1 MKKKALTL
9 AIAAALS
16 APASFAATDDSGMR
30 YTSASEGFYGTVTT
44 DYSTKSVKGG
54 KGSFGGETRIGVR
67 GTNDMGGGLEGFYR
81 WEGDVSNNDKDSGFA
96 SRLGTVGLRGG
107 FGQVQFGS
115 FWTADI
121 NWVYAS
127 LDRASTTEVS
137 NTYYSRQ
144 REGRSQA
151 ALEYT
156 TPDLNGFQGAFR
168 LSADEGGDAASG
180 ANSVG
185 LWNIASKYSTHGFTV
200 AASYNVI
207 KDGIGGRAAIDATTA
222 TPAVCQLKTGL
233 GAPTA
238 GTEDE
243 TTPNPATG
251 RTCADTHDTI
261 RPAVDTADALP
272 ALGTT
277 DLKSWGASLAY
288 AQNNWDVA
296 VFYGVDNTSDDK
308 LGVAA
313 GSRKGGGCG
322 ALASKKCKDR
332 NILALSGAV
341 SIDKIRLI
349 ASWEKVEQ
357 EDGSEDVDGGLTAQY
372 NFTPITRLYA
382 DYRIRDFDTNPN
394 RENQIRVGMRHAF

>member
-44 DYSTKSVKGG
+44 NYSTKSAKGG

-81 WEGDVSNNDKDSGFA
+81 WEADLPINDNASSDSSDDDNSLTA
-96 SRLGTVGLRGG
+96 RLGTVGVRGG

-127 LDRASTTEVS
+127 LDRASTTEAS

-144 REGRSQA
+144 REGRSQN

-168 LSADEGGDAASG
+168 LSADAGGDAASG

-185 LWNIASKYSTHGFTV
+185 LWNLASKYSTHGFTV

-207 KDGIGGRAAIDATTA
+207 KDGFAPGRAARVGD
-222 TPAVCQLKTGL
+222 TPGTNPAI
-233 GAPTA
+233 AA
-238 GTEDE
+238 GTS
-243 TTPNPATG
+243 G
-251 RTCADTHDTI
+251 
-261 RPAVDTADALP
+261 
-272 ALGTT
+272 G

-288 AQNNWDVA
+288 AQDNWDVA

-308 LGVAA
+308 DGVAA
-313 GSRKGGGCG
+313 TNSDGVTRKGGGCG
-322 ALASKKCKDR
+322 NAQTAAIRGTTGPAVDGIGKSCEDR
-332 NILALSGAV
+332 KVLALSGAV